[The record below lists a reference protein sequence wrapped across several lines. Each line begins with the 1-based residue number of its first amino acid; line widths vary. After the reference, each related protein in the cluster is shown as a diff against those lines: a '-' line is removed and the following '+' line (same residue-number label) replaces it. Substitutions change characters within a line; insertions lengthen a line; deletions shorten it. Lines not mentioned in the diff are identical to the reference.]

1 LRLKTHNRGSTLF
14 LQILPNAEPMQTESK
29 TVQGTLC
36 RAIEWQS
43 DPSQHS
49 KPDSIDLAQALRQTE
64 RTEKRLLPSDAYAQL
79 LGTWRLVFVS
89 KAKKA
94 SGQWIPAWIEIQIT
108 YAQDSTI
115 PLKPL
120 IAQSPSIVGRVYNQ
134 VKLGVLKLTLSGPT
148 AFNPTNGI
156 LAFDFTRFT
165 LEVAEHALL
174 SAAMRGGSK
183 REAEFYDLPLKQQ
196 AFFRFFWI
204 TPQGIAARGRG
215 GGLALWSKK

>member
-1 LRLKTHNRGSTLF
+1 MLT
-14 LQILPNAEPMQTESK
+14 EPK
-29 TVQGTLC
+29 TVQEMLC

-43 DPSQHS
+43 DPSQHT
-49 KPDSIDLAQALRQTE
+49 KPDSIDVAEALRQTE
-64 RTEKRLLPSDAYAQL
+64 RTEKRLLPSDAYTKL

-89 KAKKA
+89 KTKKA
-94 SGQWIPAWIEIQIT
+94 AGQWIPTWIQIQIT
-108 YAQDSTI
+108 YAQDLTI

-120 IAQSPSIVGRVYNQ
+120 TVQTANVLGRVYNQ
-134 VKLGVLKLTLSGPT
+134 VQLGILKLTLSGPT

-165 LEVAEHALL
+165 VELGERALF

-204 TPQGIAARGRG
+204 TPQGIAARGKG